1 MGFARD
7 VPQAAQRR
15 VTEVKAMK
23 TAAIALGIALT
34 PIIVLMFLAIGVV
47 PGLIVLAALIAIFA
61 WISIAIAIANRFE

>member
-1 MGFARD
+1 
-7 VPQAAQRR
+7 
-15 VTEVKAMK
+15 MK